1 GADMKHG
8 ATCNPDDRPE
18 LLLNGFGTRLG
29 HRVGR
34 QIGSLFGAIQPDF
47 RGRRVVAFHNQR
59 DFVFFRHYRYVF
71 RDLENAEKDDRCA
84 LQEIGPRFT
93 LKLRS
98 LQLGLFAKRTGEYE
112 YVWRPDSQVS
122 RKVFAL

>member
-1 GADMKHG
+1 MSSDDQCDPADLRSESR
-8 ATCNPDDRPE
+8 ASTT
-18 LLLNGFGTRLG
+18 NGTLY
-29 HRVGR
+29 
-34 QIGSLFGAIQPDF
+34 L
-47 RGRRVVAFHNQR
+47 
-59 DFVFFRHYRYVF
+59 RHYRYVF
-71 RDLENAEKDDRCA
+71 RDLENTDKDDRCA